1 MNNKNILIT
10 GGTGSFGKSFVN
22 KILKDY
28 NPKKIIIFSRDE
40 QKHFIL
46 QKYWQPYEKKIRF
59 LIGDVRDFERLDFAM
74 KDVNIVIHAAAMKHV
89 PLGEYNPIEVI
100 KTNINGAQN
109 VIQASINNKV
119 QEVIALSTDKASSPI
134 NLYGATKL
142 TSDKLFISANNFKGK
157 RNIKFSVVR
166 YGNVLGSKG
175 SVLPI
180 FLKQKNK
187 GSFFVTDKKMT
198 RFNITLDEG
207 VKFVISSMKMMFGG
221 EIFVPKIPSIKILD
235 LAKAINEKNKIK
247 FTGIRPG
254 EKIHEEM
261 ISVNDSLNTIE
272 LKDRYVIV
280 PNSRYINWG
289 KSDYLKKYPQAKIC
303 KEGFNYNSEN
313 NPDFLSVGKIKK
325 ILSSLK
331 ID

>member
-10 GGTGSFGKSFVN
+10 GGTGSFGKAFVN

-59 LIGDVRDFERLDFAM
+59 FIGDVRDFERLDFAM

>member
-10 GGTGSFGKSFVN
+10 GGTGSFGKAFVN

-187 GSFFVTDKKMT
+187 GSF
-198 RFNITLDEG
+198 L
-207 VKFVISSMKMMFGG
+207 
-221 EIFVPKIPSIKILD
+221 L
-235 LAKAINEKNKIK
+235 
-247 FTGIRPG
+247 
-254 EKIHEEM
+254 
-261 ISVNDSLNTIE
+261 
-272 LKDRYVIV
+272 
-280 PNSRYINWG
+280 
-289 KSDYLKKYPQAKIC
+289 Q
-303 KEGFNYNSEN
+303 
-313 NPDFLSVGKIKK
+313 IKK
-325 ILSSLK
+325 
-331 ID
+331 

>member
-1 MNNKNILIT
+1 M
-10 GGTGSFGKSFVN
+10 
-22 KILKDY
+22 
-28 NPKKIIIFSRDE
+28 
-40 QKHFIL
+40 
-46 QKYWQPYEKKIRF
+46 KKIRF
-59 LIGDVRDFERLDFAM
+59 LIGDVRDFERLDFM

-119 QEVIALSTDKASSPI
+119 QEVIALHRQASSPI

-207 VKFVISSMKMMFGG
+207 VKFVIKY
-221 EIFVPKIPSIKILD
+221 E
-235 LAKAINEKNKIK
+235 
-247 FTGIRPG
+247 
-254 EKIHEEM
+254 
-261 ISVNDSLNTIE
+261 NDV
-272 LKDRYVIV
+272 R
-280 PNSRYINWG
+280 W
-289 KSDYLKKYPQAKIC
+289 
-303 KEGFNYNSEN
+303 
-313 NPDFLSVGKIKK
+313 
-325 ILSSLK
+325 
-331 ID
+331 

>member
-1 MNNKNILIT
+1 M
-10 GGTGSFGKSFVN
+10 
-22 KILKDY
+22 
-28 NPKKIIIFSRDE
+28 
-40 QKHFIL
+40 
-46 QKYWQPYEKKIRF
+46 
-59 LIGDVRDFERLDFAM
+59 
-74 KDVNIVIHAAAMKHV
+74 
-89 PLGEYNPIEVI
+89 
-100 KTNINGAQN
+100 
-109 VIQASINNKV
+109 
-119 QEVIALSTDKASSPI
+119 
-134 NLYGATKL
+134 
-142 TSDKLFISANNFKGK
+142 
-157 RNIKFSVVR
+157 
-166 YGNVLGSKG
+166 
-175 SVLPI
+175 LPI

-313 NPDFLSVGKIKK
+313 NPDFLSVGKLKK
-325 ILSSLK
+325 FCLLLKLISLRSNSFVFDEK
-331 ID
+331 K

>member
-1 MNNKNILIT
+1 MNKNI
-10 GGTGSFGKSFVN
+10 SFFKNIGN
-22 KILKDY
+22 LM
-28 NPKKIIIFSRDE
+28 
-40 QKHFIL
+40 
-46 QKYWQPYEKKIRF
+46 KKIRF

-180 FLKQKNK
+180 F
-187 GSFFVTDKKMT
+187 
-198 RFNITLDEG
+198 
-207 VKFVISSMKMMFGG
+207 
-221 EIFVPKIPSIKILD
+221 
-235 LAKAINEKNKIK
+235 
-247 FTGIRPG
+247 
-254 EKIHEEM
+254 
-261 ISVNDSLNTIE
+261 
-272 LKDRYVIV
+272 
-280 PNSRYINWG
+280 
-289 KSDYLKKYPQAKIC
+289 
-303 KEGFNYNSEN
+303 
-313 NPDFLSVGKIKK
+313 
-325 ILSSLK
+325 
-331 ID
+331 